1 MPEETLR
8 VLMTQRV
15 PEVAIERLRQ
25 VAGEDGTLDVNPDPD
40 RIWTKQEL
48 IDRLHGGEYNALYCL
63 LTNPIDAEVLDAAP
77 ALKVVANM
85 AVGYNNIQ
93 VDEAT
98 TRGIAVTNTPGVLTD
113 TTADFAWTLLMAAAR
128 RVVEAD
134 KFLRAGRFYG
144 WGPLMMVGQD
154 VYGKTLGVIGFGRIG
169 KAVAKRAT
177 GFDMQVLYFDRHPAD
192 ADTEKALKARLV
204 TMEELLSES
213 DYVTIHTDYNPET
226 HHLIGKPE
234 LESMKPTA
242 YLINTARGAIV
253 DEAALVEALKNGTI
267 AGAGLDVFEREPEVH
282 AGLLELDNA
291 VLAPHI
297 ASASLDTRNAMAL
310 MAAENII
317 AALKG
322 EMPPNCVNPEVFR
335 RD

>member
-1 MPEETLR
+1 
-8 VLMTQRV
+8 MTQRV